1 MNIEVKV
8 IEIIKEDATAT
19 VSGSAGMG
27 AVTAAQPS
35 TNPGATIGTAFTS
48 GGGTVGS
55 GDISNPLLAMPFE
68 KPHGS
73 KRNKKFKSIFKKAQ
87 DYTREPNRKKHL
99 KKFSDFSK

>member
-8 IEIIKEDATAT
+8 IEVIKEDATAT

-27 AVTAAQPS
+27 AVTATQPS
-35 TNPGATIGTAFTS
+35 TNSGTTIGTAFTS
-48 GGGTVGS
+48 GGGTIGS
-55 GDISNPLLAMPFE
+55 GDVSNPLLRAPFE

-73 KRNKKFKSIFKKAQ
+73 KRNKKFNSIFKKAQ
-87 DYTREPNRKKHL
+87 DYTKSKNRKRHL

>member
-19 VSGSAGMG
+19 VSGTAGMG
-27 AVTAAQPS
+27 AVTSAQPS
-35 TNPGATIGTAFTS
+35 TNSGTTIGSAFTS
-48 GGGTVGS
+48 GGGTIGS
-55 GDISNPLLAMPFE
+55 GDISNPLLKASFE

-87 DYTREPNRKKHL
+87 DYTKEPNRKKHL
-99 KKFSDFSK
+99 KKFSEFK